1 MFFVLLNT
9 QHCTVYI
16 AAIFY
21 ISIETMKTKHM
32 RHFDDIT
39 EQRGIMGV
47 AVVTVDKPMET
58 CRDSGRNLCVSK
70 RGDIFK
76 FCSHYIKGDILCS
89 FKVYI
94 LFWVTIRIGLHVL
107 VFK

>member
-1 MFFVLLNT
+1 
-9 QHCTVYI
+9 
-16 AAIFY
+16 
-21 ISIETMKTKHM
+21 MKTKHM

-58 CRDSGRNLCVSK
+58 CRDSGRNLCVSI